1 MIPEPVLDGRRVESL
16 VAELHRYAP
25 HYTPDLNLTDEQS
38 PGPALMRI
46 FAHLAETVLVR
57 LGRTPHKHFVAF
69 LDRLGISLLPARP
82 ARAAVTF
89 RLATGLNTAVEVP
102 AGARVTAAGADDDIP
117 FETTGGLI
125 AIPAALTTAFGAD
138 PAHDTIYAPP
148 PGFLAQEIRPPSEL
162 SYTVQSFAMSGAKRL
177 QLDHVTD
184 LTPGSFLRI
193 GGTARAVVGKLADG
207 NIVTLKDPLDA
218 DVEAQTVVTPIRD
231 FEVFDG
237 IDLQEHVLYLGHADL
252 FTVKQEVAIT
262 LDVRLTDDPAAA
274 PLTPLGVTWQFW
286 TKVEDDSPDSEE
298 HWHDLTLGSDTT
310 AGFSSNGLIVLT
322 KPKDLEIKEREV
334 GGVKSRW
341 IRAKLVGKLPADGGA
356 LPEID
361 TIEIA
366 VTSVQSDPDE
376 EPGIPADQGFHN
388 ATPLDVGVN
397 PDVGFFPFGLEPRQ
411 FDQFYVAS
419 KEAFSKR
426 EATVTLTFKLD
437 LQTLARPAAVMTKTG
452 PRAYSIGLR
461 RRLYELAFPGGQW
474 QLFGAPGTDLPKGAG
489 FFPVEDAV
497 PCAVTD
503 SNGDLIFVF
512 VKTED
517 TFAADS
523 ATRANKIWVHHHRSD
538 GSGRQWVDLDAPGTG
553 PKQIKLNPAA
563 VVLPAGSSV
572 FARVFVVGGDDKLY
586 SLDISSAPAS
596 IGGWQVHNAPA
607 GEPWK
612 SSPFAVMEGPDTLVF
627 ITGSDGRVH
636 RLALTG
642 GTSAWTPLVP
652 SAATFTAVSRPFAQT
667 VGASPDAKVFV
678 FGRDAAGNGKLFEC
692 DTRDGNAGLFP
703 WDDLGWR
710 GPNVDVSADSDSE
723 AYAPSGFLE
732 NASAPAVADEG
743 KHIFVRGA
751 DNRLYERLDAEITLG
766 SGEWMDRTRLGDPL
780 LRDSPAV
787 CVDSGQTGAVTRAVI
802 HVVSASGRNSLVTWE
817 FEAIYGGVAG
827 GAGQQAVLI
836 SATASAVDD
845 AYTGQLMRVTDN
857 AADDESSNVTA
868 YDGGRRLAR
877 LQTGLT
883 FFPFIVGGAAYDCL
897 VGVQVIGTVENGTAD
912 LFALHSPVGDGR
924 IARLIFLRLAGN
936 FVSPAF
942 HSRHTGVVSIGL
954 VPAPGVPFA
963 LYAEL
968 VPVQVEFLS
977 ADDASTVPALSWEY
991 WNGHGWLS
999 LAVADGTRNLLA
1011 DGDAVFEVPKSIE
1024 STEVAGQENFW
1035 IRARLVG
1042 GDYGRETFSVDKNG
1056 KVISEKSTLRPPKV
1070 RSLRI
1075 RYQSPPVP
1083 PGTCLTF
1090 NNLDYLDQT
1099 AACQLG
1105 GARFRPFEPLE
1116 RYPDRSLT
1124 FYLGFDK
1131 PFKTGPVRLLV
1142 DAAEREFDES
1152 RPPELDWRFR
1162 KDRQWKELD
1171 AEDGTVALNR
1181 QGLLTL
1187 SASEELTRET
1197 RFGQPLYWIRGS
1209 LRTDRGSAGADYR
1222 PLLRGIFLN
1231 TVWAVQGATIT
1242 EEIVGSSD
1250 GEPNQLHKLM
1260 HADVLDGEDVRVREA
1275 LSAEEQERIER
1286 EDGKDAVVAREDL
1299 GGTWVRWR
1307 ETLALFDAGKDD
1319 RVYLIDRAA
1328 GRLQFGDGI
1337 HGRIPPAGIDN
1348 IRAFRYRTGGGAIG
1362 NVPAGKIE
1370 ALGTAVAG
1378 VESVF
1383 NPTSAGGG
1391 SDKATTEDMLKIG
1404 PRRISHRDRAVSAED
1419 FEELAQEASRQVA
1432 KVRCLGVTNLAR
1444 LGVGLPDPCDET
1456 QRHQALPALGWVSL
1470 IVVPDSPDPH
1480 PCPSLE
1486 LRRAVKDFL
1495 RRRAPSVLAAS
1506 DRIVVRPPDYVVVG
1520 VKADLYVTSLE
1531 QAAAVETQARKAL
1544 ETFLHP
1550 LRGGADG
1557 TGWEFGRP
1565 LWKSDVFAVLERID
1579 LIDRVEN
1586 LEFKFRGR
1594 TDPDRVV
1601 IGPNELIASG
1611 QHQLAIKKA

>member
-1 MIPEPVLDGRRVESL
+1 VIPEPVLDGRRVESL
-16 VAELHRYAP
+16 VAELHRYAL

-69 LDRLGISLLPARP
+69 LDRLGIGLLPARP

-125 AIPAALTTAFGAD
+125 AIPAALTAAFGAD
-138 PAHDTIYAPP
+138 PANDTIYAPP

-177 QLDHVTD
+177 QLDHVTE
-184 LTPGSFLRI
+184 LTPGAFLRI

-237 IDLQEHVLYLGHADL
+237 IDVQEHVLYLGHADL

-262 LDVRLTDDPAAA
+262 LDVRLAADPAAA
-274 PLTPLGVTWQFW
+274 PLTPFGVTWQFW

-298 HWHDLTLGSDTT
+298 HWHPLTLGSDTT

-388 ATPLDVGVN
+388 ATPLDIGVN

-512 VKTED
+512 VRTED

-596 IGGWQVHNAPA
+596 IGGWQVHNAPT

-612 SSPFAVMEGPDTLVF
+612 SSPFAVMDGLDTLVF
-627 ITGSDGRVH
+627 ITGSDGCVH
-636 RLALTG
+636 RLALTS
-642 GTSAWTPLVP
+642 GTWTRLAP
-652 SAATFTAVSRPFAQT
+652 STPTFTAVSRPFAQT
-667 VGASPDAKVFV
+667 VGAPTHAKVFV
-678 FGRDAAGNGKLFEC
+678 FGRDAGNGKLFEC
-692 DTRDGNAGLFP
+692 DTRVALFP
-703 WDDLGWR
+703 WNDLGWG
-710 GPNVDVSADSDSE
+710 GPNVDIGADSDSE
-723 AYAPSGFLE
+723 AHAPSGFLE
-732 NASAPAVADEG
+732 DASAAAATVEG

-751 DNRLYERLDAEITLG
+751 DNRLYERLDAEITPN
-766 SGEWMDRTRLGDPL
+766 SGDEWQDRTRLGDPF

-787 CVDSGQTGAVTRAVI
+787 CVDVRVGVVAI

-817 FEAIYGGVAG
+817 FEIIGGTVA
-827 GAGQQAVLI
+827 ADARQLAVLI
-836 SATASAVDD
+836 SGSGNPS
-845 AYTGQLMRVTDN
+845 TGQPMQVTDN
-857 AADDESSNVTA
+857 ALDDESPNVTA
-868 YDGGRRLAR
+868 YDGGLRLAR
-877 LQTGLT
+877 FQIGLT
-883 FFPFIVGGAAYDCL
+883 FFPFIFGSNYDCL
-897 VGVQVIGTVENGTAD
+897 VGTNSIGSVANGTED
-912 LFALHSPVGDGR
+912 LFALHLPIADGR
-924 IARLIFLRLAGN
+924 LARLISLRLAGN
-936 FVSPAF
+936 PVSPAF
-942 HSRHTGVVSIGL
+942 RSRLTGVVSIA
-954 VPAPGVPFA
+954 PADYPASGDSFA

-968 VPVQVEFLS
+968 DLVQPEFLS
-977 ADDASTVPALSWEY
+977 TDDASTVPALSWEY

-1011 DGDAVFEVPKSIE
+1011 NGDAVFEVPKSIE

-1035 IRARLVG
+1035 IRVRLVG
-1042 GDYGRETFSVDKNG
+1042 GDYGRETFSVDKITG

-1124 FYLGFDK
+1124 LYLGFDK

-1162 KDRQWKELD
+1162 KDRHWKELD
-1171 AEDGTVALNR
+1171 AEDGTVALTR

-1187 SASEELTRET
+1187 SASEELTREA
-1197 RFGQPLYWIRGS
+1197 RFGLPLYWIRGS

-1231 TVWAVQGATIT
+1231 TVWAVQGETIT

-1250 GEPNQLHKLM
+1250 GEPNQRHKLM

-1383 NPTSAGGG
+1383 NPTPAGGG

-1444 LGVGLPDPCDET
+1444 LGTGRPDPCDET

-1470 IVVPDSPDPH
+1470 IVVPESPDPH

-1486 LRRAVKDFL
+1486 LRRTVKDFL

-1520 VKADLYVTSLE
+1520 VTADLYVTSLE

-1544 ETFLHP
+1544 EKFLHP

-1565 LWKSDVFAVLERID
+1565 LWKSDVFSVLERID
-1579 LIDRVEN
+1579 LIDRVES
-1586 LEFKFRGR
+1586 LQFLFRGR
-1594 TDPDRVV
+1594 ADPDRVV

-1611 QHQLAIKKA
+1611 QHQLAVKKA